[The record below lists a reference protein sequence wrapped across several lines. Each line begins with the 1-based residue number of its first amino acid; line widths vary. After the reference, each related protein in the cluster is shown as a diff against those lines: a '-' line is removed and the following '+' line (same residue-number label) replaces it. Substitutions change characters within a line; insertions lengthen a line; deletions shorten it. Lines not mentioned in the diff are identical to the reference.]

1 MMDCAES
8 STTLSSPG
16 GRRAQHRVQAPPKVL
31 PQPPRCLWCPIAP
44 WQPPSPLTYQETPD
58 FVGPP
63 LDAHHEHAGDGQGGE
78 AVPLQQ
84 ALAGPACRAETP
96 DGDQSGKESPPR
108 VPEAAGHTTRTSTH
122 LQILS
127 TTPVGFMAPPATE
140 QALRSSADGAE
151 RCKAQLSPPGAE
163 HLRTALCL
171 GLCSS
176 GFGAEPST
184 PRQEVSFLQN

>member
-1 MMDCAES
+1 MHIMSMLGMAKEVKLSHS
-8 STTLSSPG
+8 SRHSLD
-16 GRRAQHRVQAPPKVL
+16 
-31 PQPPRCLWCPIAP
+31 QPVEQR
-44 WQPPSPLTYQETPD
+44 
-58 FVGPP
+58 
-63 LDAHHEHAGDGQGGE
+63 GDT
-78 AVPLQQ
+78 
-84 ALAGPACRAETP
+84 TP
-96 DGDQSGKESPPR
+96 DGDQRGEESPPR
-108 VPEAAGHTTRTSTH
+108 VPEAAGHTTRTRTH
-122 LQILS
+122 LQIPS
-127 TTPVGFMAPPATE
+127 TTPMGFMAPPATE